1 MAAALSIAYTPT
13 PIGAGEKLAIFAS
26 PMVSAG
32 INFLPASRYKL
43 LTVTAAAAASPAN
56 VLAAY
61 EARFGSIIAGQ
72 KIFFRLIVINS
83 DGFAS
88 SVKQTSVV
96 VT

>member
-1 MAAALSIAYTPT
+1 MAALSIAYTPT
-13 PIGAGEKLAIFAS
+13 PLGAAEKLAIFAS
-26 PMVSAG
+26 PQVSPG

-61 EARFGSIIAGQ
+61 EARFGAMISGQ
-72 KIFFRLIVINS
+72 KIFFRLVVINS

-88 SVKQTSVV
+88 PVKQTSVIIA
-96 VT
+96 